1 MNLSDGKSL
10 KQKHEE
16 AAYSHHTMM
25 VMIQTIMIFF
35 SRSVEAFLRINF
47 GERYF
52 NILGASGSLL
62 TLGAVVV
69 IAFTQLQM
77 DKQSVRED
85 NLFLGLFLLLYVV
98 VVLVHIWVVPWVR
111 GRYWPNELVHTRYAG
126 MPVTVYFIVVV
137 ITSLVALCLAGIGYI
152 IGIEKN
158 PDKINDKLIEWF
170 FWLMPESR
178 MKLYLEPLFILVL
191 AGVVALVS
199 KPLAVWLGIS
209 GICLAVNGQM
219 LKYEARQHYLDMI
232 DQQLEAQEMAN
243 VIKGI
248 QQPADSHGVEVWGAF
263 TPAQQNLLLKGME
276 DGQ

>member
-16 AAYSHHTMM
+16 ASYHHHIMM
-25 VMIQTIMIFF
+25 AMIQTLMLFF
-35 SRSVEAFLRINF
+35 CRSVEAFLRVNF

-52 NILGASGSLL
+52 NVLGASGSLL
-62 TLGAVVV
+62 TLGAAVF
-69 IAFTQLQM
+69 IAMTQFAGDGYHTRVENEL
-77 DKQSVRED
+77 
-85 NLFLGLFLLLYVV
+85 LGVFLLLYVV
-98 VVLVHIWVVPWVR
+98 VVIIHIWVVPWVR
-111 GRYWPNELVHTRYAG
+111 GWLRPNELVHTRYAG
-126 MPVTVYFIVVV
+126 MPIVVPLLAGTL
-137 ITSLVALCLAGIGYI
+137 IALVALVPGIFGTKEDY
-152 IGIEKN
+152 EKRTERWCN
-158 PDKINDKLIEWF
+158 WF
-170 FWLMPESR
+170 IRAMPESR
-178 MKLYLEPLFILVL
+178 IKLYLEPLFALVL

-209 GICLAVNGQM
+209 GICLTVNGQM

-248 QQPADSHGVEVWGAF
+248 QQPADSKGVEVWGAF